1 MSLQEISPVQE
12 TPEPVVENV
21 ESSSTSEAYESTF
34 KEIESFLKDFKGAVS
49 RMKTLKREIV
59 SMEKSLR
66 KHEER
71 KERRKRAS
79 LDENGNKR
87 KNGFTLENNLI
98 SDELADF
105 IDYEHGKPISRSE
118 VTRRLTSY
126 VKKHE
131 LQDPDDRRYVNLDTE
146 AGKKLRTLLSDIV
159 DNDGNPTRLT
169 IITINKYVNKHYVG
183 KVTPPIEEIKLEV
196 KEVVETKPV
205 KEEEDETKAAKE
217 EVENKAEKEKMA
229 ATKKSSI
236 KKKKLIKKKVA
247 AA

>member
-1 MSLQEISPVQE
+1 MSAPETPVQE

-21 ESSSTSEAYESTF
+21 ESTSTSEAYEATF
-34 KEIESFLKDFKGAVS
+34 KEIETFLKDFKSAVS

-59 SMEKSLR
+59 SMEKALR

-105 IDYEHGKPISRSE
+105 IGYEHGKPISRSE
-118 VTRRLTSY
+118 VTRRLTAY
-126 VKKHE
+126 VKEHK
-131 LQDPDDRRYVNLDTE
+131 LQDQDDKRYVNLDTE
-146 AGKKLRTLLSDIV
+146 PGQKLKDLLSDIV

-183 KVTPPIEEIKLEV
+183 KVTPPKEETTPAPVEETKTETETA
-196 KEVVETKPV
+196 KAEVET
-205 KEEEDETKAAKE
+205 
-217 EVENKAEKEKMA
+217 KAEKEKLA
-229 ATKKSSI
+229 ATKKTSV